1 MLQRDER
8 CTVLLREFPLEAAWC
23 AVLWTLAAESEED
36 WISRATPERQI
47 FKVSL

>member
-36 WISRATPERQI
+36 SAPGFGVR
-47 FKVSL
+47 L

>member
-8 CTVLLREFPLEAAWC
+8 RAVLLREFPLEAVGC
-23 AVLWTLAAESEED
+23 ALLWTLAAESEED
-36 WISRATPERQI
+36 WVSRPTPERQI